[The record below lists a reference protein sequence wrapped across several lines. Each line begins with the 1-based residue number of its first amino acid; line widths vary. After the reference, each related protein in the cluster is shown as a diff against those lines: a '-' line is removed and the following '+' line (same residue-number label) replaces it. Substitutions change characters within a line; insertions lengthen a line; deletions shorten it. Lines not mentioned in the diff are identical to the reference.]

1 MMGREFFWKNF
12 NLGIELSIAGS
23 FIYNGLKAFDELQI
37 FYYPEEIFE
46 FLYNISVGIER
57 LEKIAII
64 LIEHDNVEDQEEF
77 EKSLITHNHLEL
89 LSRIKKKYK
98 LKLGKQHNRFL
109 QFLAEFYNNMRYSR
123 YNLNEVYSYDKEK
136 QAIRNY
142 ISKELG
148 IQLEETSENNY
159 RIKKFIGKIIGK
171 ITTELYEVIYNE
183 AHRLNI
189 YTYELRIN
197 SKAAKIFLRKEF
209 DFLKET
215 VLWKE
220 LLIYLMNASE
230 DIGIID
236 FIKNIQPLRFDPGS
250 IPYYL
255 TYFQNDVN
263 KLEHLDELDLL
274 YDEDVVNKKE
284 RLEMLEFIGDPHVY
298 FDEDYFDE
306 DMI

>member
-1 MMGREFFWKNF
+1 MEKEFFWKSF
-12 NLGIELSIAGS
+12 NLAIELSIAGS
-23 FIYNGLKAFDELQI
+23 FIYNGLRAFDELQT
-37 FYYPEEIFE
+37 FYYTEEIFE

-64 LIEHDNVEDQEEF
+64 LIEHDNVKNQEKF
-77 EKSLITHNHLEL
+77 KKSLITHNHLEL
-89 LSRIKKKYK
+89 LSRIKKKHK

-109 QFLAEFYNNMRYSR
+109 QLLTEFYNNTRYSR
-123 YNLNEVYSYDKEK
+123 YNFNEVYFYNKEK
-136 QAIRNY
+136 QAILNY

-148 IQLEETSENNY
+148 IQLEETSKNNY

-171 ITTELYEVIYNE
+171 IATELYEIIYNE

-220 LLIYLMNASE
+220 LLIYLMNTRE
-230 DIGIID
+230 DIGIVN
-236 FIKNIQPLRFDPGS
+236 FIKNIQPLSFDPGL

-255 TYFQNDVN
+255 TCFQNDVN
-263 KLEHLDELDLL
+263 KLEHLNELDIL

-284 RLEMLEFIGDPHVY
+284 RLEMLELIGDPYVY
-298 FDEDYFDE
+298 FDENYFDE
-306 DMI
+306 EMI